1 MHASVIGT
9 GMVAALGEDVAM
21 NCAAA
26 RAGIVRSM
34 ELPYRLRSAVEGEP
48 QSVLG
53 YAADLRTRGFEG
65 DTRLLRL
72 AHGALANLRVRTAR
86 FDWESH
92 TVGWYLALPST
103 DRAKPVP
110 PDAAEKPVGTTPA
123 EEFVRA
129 ARLLER
135 SLALAGWP
143 HTEPMLCGART
154 SGHASGLEAIHDALE
169 GLQSGRI
176 DAAVVLGFDSLLDE
190 SVLAWLQAANRL
202 KCDDVPDGLQPGEGA
217 VALLLAAPTAR
228 TPASQGAAK
237 LQGVHLGS
245 EPRNLSSQESARG
258 ESLSRVLS
266 LASSDVGSPLP
277 FWVITDHNG
286 EVHRAMDWGH
296 ALVRLRA
303 GGDAFASPVV
313 WYSAASF
320 GDTGAASGLI
330 AICMST
336 QAWERGYA
344 PGRCAFVASV
354 SDGEARAALALTSPG
369 EQV

>member
-1 MHASVIGT
+1 MHFSVMGT

-72 AHGALANLRVRTAR
+72 AHGALTNLRVRTAK

-103 DRAKPVP
+103 DRAKPLSSDDASKP
-110 PDAAEKPVGTTPA
+110 PVGSKVAAEFA
-123 EEFVRA
+123 RA
-129 ARLLER
+129 GRLLER
-135 SLALAGWP
+135 SLALAGWSQ
-143 HTEPMLCGART
+143 TKPMLCSART
-154 SGHASGLEAIHDALE
+154 SGHASGLEAIGDALD

-190 SVLAWLQAANRL
+190 KVLTRLQAANRL

-217 VALLLAAPTAR
+217 VAILLAAPGD
-228 TPASQGAAK
+228 TPGAAH
-237 LQGVHLGS
+237 LRGVHLES

-258 ESLSRVLS
+258 EGLSRVLS
-266 LASSDVGSPLP
+266 LARNDSSSALP
-277 FWVITDHNG
+277 FWVITDLNG

-303 GGDAFASPVV
+303 REEAFASPVV
-313 WYSAASF
+313 WYSAPSF

-344 PGRCAFVASV
+344 PSRCAVIASV
-354 SDGEARAALALTSPG
+354 SDGEARAALALSGAG
-369 EQV
+369 ERP